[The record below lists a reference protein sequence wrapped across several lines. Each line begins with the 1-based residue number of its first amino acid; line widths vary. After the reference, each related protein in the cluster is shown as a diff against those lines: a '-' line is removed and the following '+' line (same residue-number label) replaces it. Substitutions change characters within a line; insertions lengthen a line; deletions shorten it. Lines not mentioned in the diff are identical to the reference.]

1 MRSRNILRLSILGLL
16 LVACA
21 EANSPTPTLF
31 ASRTDSIP
39 TPASTLIEQFV
50 WQTDGLCGYRM
61 LRPDMWIAAESECR
75 IYVPPD
81 LQDRNN
87 QVILRVANY
96 QVMAQQQTEG
106 ILAPYELFKKDPS
119 LEGWTKGVEQMW
131 QSNGLESSLEAQLPR
146 AKIYSLRSPGASD
159 IQLIALAIDQDQPL
173 VIGLNASGEYA
184 DLERLRNE
192 HLWDDFVAMVNSVS
206 AINYDPGDVVPSL
219 PTSAQTHTTETPSP
233 NQGREHILIGDKC
246 NSENCL
252 FFTQGEPD
260 WLIGVATVVGY
271 YVELERSAFEQ
282 TKRCDS
288 FVITDGAPALVQSLL
303 SLIAQGN
310 TLYTKNDLD
319 QPIISLDLNNL
330 SELEKQ
336 RLISSSAA
344 GPTALVLLA
353 PNPPNYGVPVCFSH
367 FEILRVE

>member
-119 LEGWTKGVEQMW
+119 LE
-131 QSNGLESSLEAQLPR
+131 
-146 AKIYSLRSPGASD
+146 
-159 IQLIALAIDQDQPL
+159 
-173 VIGLNASGEYA
+173 
-184 DLERLRNE
+184 
-192 HLWDDFVAMVNSVS
+192 
-206 AINYDPGDVVPSL
+206 
-219 PTSAQTHTTETPSP
+219 
-233 NQGREHILIGDKC
+233 
-246 NSENCL
+246 
-252 FFTQGEPD
+252 
-260 WLIGVATVVGY
+260 
-271 YVELERSAFEQ
+271 
-282 TKRCDS
+282 
-288 FVITDGAPALVQSLL
+288 
-303 SLIAQGN
+303 
-310 TLYTKNDLD
+310 
-319 QPIISLDLNNL
+319 
-330 SELEKQ
+330 
-336 RLISSSAA
+336 
-344 GPTALVLLA
+344 
-353 PNPPNYGVPVCFSH
+353 
-367 FEILRVE
+367 